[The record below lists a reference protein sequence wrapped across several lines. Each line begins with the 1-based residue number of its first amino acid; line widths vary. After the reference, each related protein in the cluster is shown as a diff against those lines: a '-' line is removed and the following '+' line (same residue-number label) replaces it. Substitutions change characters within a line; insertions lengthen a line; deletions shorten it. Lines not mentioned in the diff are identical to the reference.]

1 MCGIAGLIDFSQSL
15 GAERLR
21 AIATDMADALV
32 HRGPD
37 DFGVWVDPTAYC
49 ALSNRRLS
57 VIDTS
62 PAGHQPMLD
71 PDGKVC
77 ITFNGEIY
85 NFGELRSILEGKGY
99 RFRTHTDTEVLL
111 AALGR
116 FGDDVYAALDGMYAF
131 ACFDAGARELVLA
144 RDPFGEKPLYYT
156 EWPGG
161 FAFASELQALARLPN
176 FNDAIDDDAIGEYL
190 TLQYVHAPRAIYR
203 GVRKLEPGH
212 RLRVKSNGQLSSLR
226 HFSFMPAGTETS
238 RRRSLDELAEELEPI
253 LAESVRRRLM
263 SDVPLGA
270 LLSGGVDSSLVV
282 AVAAKI
288 FGAPIRTFT
297 FGFAGATDS
306 EAGFARQVAERLR
319 TDHREKELTPD
330 ALQLA
335 PLIGTGLD
343 EPNGDSSCLPTYF
356 LSEFARQ
363 EVTVA
368 LSGDGGDELF
378 GGYERYLS
386 TVAQHP
392 TPGDTRSRASTA
404 YFSTGLL
411 VFGESD
417 ATNLLG
423 ELSPATRE
431 LLAAFRS
438 RIDDPSQPLVSA
450 MRRLDAS
457 TYLPGAVLAKVDRM
471 SMRHSLEVRA
481 PLLSLAVAR
490 FAEKLDP
497 DACISEGQG
506 KLVLKRLAAKFL
518 PMSWLT
524 RKKTGFGLP
533 LAEWD
538 SRELRRLAHDLLL
551 EPGALVQTWIERV
564 RLKRF
569 FARQEFPATR
579 SLPKIWSLIVLE
591 TWLRSHQVTARRNDA
606 RPARV
611 AFLTPEFVTERAGE
625 GGLSTYVARMTRVLT
640 NMGHEAE
647 VFTPSCHEA
656 GSVDLD
662 GVRVHRVPVP
672 EARFNGRRTGLGRL
686 MAPFRE
692 VVSSVQVASRL
703 ARAFARREREV
714 QFDFVQCSDYGLTG
728 LFVEKRRG
736 RPLLVR
742 CSWARDLFTAVDGT
756 RTFGNRI
763 LASLERMTV
772 RRADRAYAPSE
783 FLAGYMS
790 RTHGLRLDVLR
801 PPFHLESRPAS
812 YVPAAVPP
820 RYLIHFGLIG
830 PRKGSDVLAQALPI
844 AWREEPELTMVWV
857 GREHSAGVL
866 EQYRARWGDRARQV
880 TWLGPLPTPVLYAVL
895 KRAVAAVLPSRCD
908 NLPNTVI
915 ESILLGVPVIG
926 SLGASIDELI
936 EPGVDGELV
945 PIGDPE
951 ALAEALVAS
960 WRRNSDTGTRL
971 SREAPPLPE
980 MQPLNAAWNLL
991 KLAGVRVSPDP
1002 SRASSDAPLSAL
1014 RLPGSRHPVLYELVP
1029 SSTPAGRGF
1038 NLQPNGSSALSVV
1051 CANASPDTT
1060 VVFGSMGLPTVYGG
1074 PTWLTCEV
1082 PSYVYDDPADWD
1094 VYLIS
1099 GAGESGRV
1107 RFTVGS

>member
-1 MCGIAGLIDFSQSL
+1 MCGIAGLIDFSQKL
-15 GAERLR
+15 GPERLR
-21 AIATDMADALV
+21 AIASDMADALV

-37 DFGVWVDPTAYC
+37 DHGVWVDPTGYC

-57 VIDTS
+57 IIDTS
-62 PAGHQPMLD
+62 PAGHQPMLA
-71 PDGKVC
+71 PGGSAC

-85 NFGELRSILEGKGY
+85 NFGELRSTLQEKGC

-111 AALGR
+111 AAVRLY
-116 FGDDVYAALDGMYAF
+116 GDEVYAILDGMYAF
-131 ACFDAGARELVLA
+131 AYFDAVARELVLT
-144 RDPFGEKPLYYT
+144 RDPFGEKPLYYM

-161 FAFASELQALARLPN
+161 FAFASELQALAQLPN
-176 FNDAIDDDAIGEYL
+176 FTGPIDDDAIGEYL
-190 TLQYVHAPRAIYR
+190 TLQYVHPPRTIYR

-212 RLRVKSNGQLSSLR
+212 RLRVRPNGQLSFLR
-226 HFSFMPAGTETS
+226 HFSFTPAETEFS
-238 RRRSLDELAEELEPI
+238 RPRRLDELAEELEPI
-253 LAESVRRRLM
+253 LVESVRRRLI

-282 AVAAKI
+282 AVAAKLL
-288 FGAPIRTFT
+288 GAPIRTFT
-297 FGFAGATDS
+297 LGFAGSTDS
-306 EAGFARQVAERLR
+306 EAGCARRVAERLC
-319 TDHREKELTPD
+319 TDHREKELTPE
-330 ALQLA
+330 ALALA
-335 PLIGTGLD
+335 PLIGGALD

-363 EVTVA
+363 EVTVT

-386 TVAQHP
+386 TLAQNSLS
-392 TPGDTRSRASTA
+392 GTRSDASKA

-411 VFGESD
+411 VFSESD
-417 ATNLLG
+417 AMNLLG

-431 LLAAFRS
+431 LLSSFGS
-438 RIDDPSQPLVSA
+438 RIDDPSQPLVNA
-450 MRRLDAS
+450 MRRLDAT

-481 PLLSLAVAR
+481 PLLSRDVAR

-497 DACISEGQG
+497 GACISDGQG
-506 KLVLKRLAAKFL
+506 KLVLKRLAAKSL

-538 SRELRRLAHDLLL
+538 SEEFRRLAQDMLL
-551 EPGALVQTWIERV
+551 EPGALVQTWIERA

-569 FARQEFPATR
+569 FARQEILAAR
-579 SLPKIWSLIVLE
+579 SLPQIWSLIILE
-591 TWLRSHQVTARRNDA
+591 TWLRSHRVTARSDDA

-625 GGLSTYVARMTRVLT
+625 GGLSTYVARMSRILT

-647 VFTPSCHEA
+647 VFTPSRYET
-656 GSVDLD
+656 GSVDFD
-662 GVRVHRVPVP
+662 GVRVHRVPVG
-672 EARFNGRRTGLGRL
+672 EDRFNGRRRGLRRL
-686 MAPFRE
+686 VAPFRE
-692 VVSSVQVASRL
+692 VVSSVRIASRL
-703 ARAFARREREV
+703 ARAFAAREREV

-728 LFVEKRRG
+728 LFVEKRIG

-742 CSWARDLFTAVDGT
+742 CSWARDLFSAVDGT
-756 RTFGNRI
+756 RTLGSRI

-783 FLAGYMS
+783 FLAGYIS

-801 PPFHLESRPAS
+801 PPFYLESRPAS

-830 PRKGSDVLAQALPI
+830 PRKGSDVLADALPI
-844 AWREEPELTMVWV
+844 AWREEPELTMVWA

-866 EQYRARWGDRARQV
+866 EQYRARWGDLARQV

-915 ESILLGVPVIG
+915 ESILFGVPVIG
-926 SLGASIDELI
+926 SLGASIDELVR
-936 EPGVDGELV
+936 PGVDGELI
-945 PIGDPE
+945 PIGNRE

-960 WRRNSDTGTRL
+960 WRRNSDFGVRL

-980 MQPLNAAWNLL
+980 MRPLNAAWNLL
-991 KLAGVRVSPDP
+991 ELGGVRVLRDP
-1002 SRASSDAPLSAL
+1002 SRAPRDAPLSAL
-1014 RLPGSRHPVLYELVP
+1014 RLPESPVLYELVP
-1029 SSTPAGRGF
+1029 SSTPAGRAF
-1038 NLQPNGSSALSVV
+1038 NRQPNGSSALSVV

-1107 RFTVGS
+1107 RFKVGA